1 MNQNKS
7 FRQPFSKGCGF
18 QRQSLW
24 SHVATCET
32 PLRWKRLLKGKAARQ
47 IVLRLGELFVREK
60 VPSKLP
66 IRTTQKNLPVGGFS
80 GRLSLHPNHV
90 SVACKALLS
99 TSRHQVKSP
108 AENSA
113 APFPRSA
120 AGDSAAPLL
129 PPGNSAAPSPP
140 SACRGGTAQRIPP
153 HPIYPFKHQKG
164 AACQP
169 AGCSFSVVSNYD
181 FSGWKADSA
190 PSRSP
195 ASAGPQR

>member
-32 PLRWKRLLKGKAARQ
+32 PLSFKRLLKGKAARQ

-80 GRLSLHPNHV
+80 GRLSLHPIRV
-90 SVACKALLS
+90 SVAYKTQPPASRDQVS
-99 TSRHQVKSP
+99 TTSEQSP
-108 AENSA
+108 PLPASPS
-113 APFPRSA
+113 PFKGTKFHS
-120 AGDSAAPLL
+120 L
-129 PPGNSAAPSPP
+129 PPGFCVIRRLSTPQNKTS
-140 SACRGGTAQRIPP
+140 C
-153 HPIYPFKHQKG
+153 QKD
-164 AACQP
+164 
-169 AGCSFSVVSNYD
+169 FSVLY
-181 FSGWKADSA
+181 
-190 PSRSP
+190 
-195 ASAGPQR
+195 

>member
-80 GRLSLHPNHV
+80 GGMMPRPNHV
-90 SVACKALLS
+90 SVTYKAPLP
-99 TSRHQVKSP
+99 TSRHPVKSP
-108 AENSA
+108 GGKQ
-113 APFPRSA
+113 RSA
-120 AGDSAAPLL
+120 FSAVRSRKQR
-129 PPGNSAAPSPP
+129 SA
-140 SACRGGTAQRIPP
+140 
-153 HPIYPFKHQKG
+153 
-164 AACQP
+164 
-169 AGCSFSVVSNYD
+169 
-181 FSGWKADSA
+181 
-190 PSRSP
+190 SP
-195 ASAGPQR
+195 APTGNRRHDAASDSRIG

>member
-129 PPGNSAAPSPP
+129 PPGNSAAPSP
-140 SACRGGTAQRIPP
+140 

-181 FSGWKADSA
+181 FSGWKAGSA